1 MTTDSLSTHVSVR
14 ELIGWDLDENEF
26 RPAAAIESSRIESA
40 RVLVDGRPCFQST
53 NPVGAE
59 TPVSVAALLKDHLLR
74 EDLHREMEGLD
85 WSLGIVDLRH
95 LLAFQRRLIFD
106 PEYPQPAAPASD
118 AWPALTA
125 LAFGPLVSTA
135 FTTLS
140 STSAKLVFQSANPNM
155 QLRPTATGAPGPFE
169 FHGGSP
175 FFEVAEYRGR
185 WFLRDGYHRAEYLL
199 RSGITHVPAVVI
211 RARTLAE
218 LGSIG
223 SWFFSEQILFGPHPP
238 YVSDFLDDQLTQQ
251 YTRLRMLKTFRVT
264 IEESFGPAASNPF
277 TGEQT

>member
-1 MTTDSLSTHVSVR
+1 MTTNSLSTDVHVR
-14 ELIGWDLDENEF
+14 ELIGWDLDDNEF
-26 RPAAAIESSRIESA
+26 RPASAVQGGRIESA
-40 RVLVDGRPCFQST
+40 RAIVASRPCFQTT

-59 TPVSVAALLKDHLLR
+59 TPVFVAALLEEQLLR
-74 EDLHREMEGLD
+74 EDLHHEMGGLE
-85 WSLGIVDLRH
+85 WSLGVVDLRH

-125 LAFGPLVSTA
+125 FTFGPPVSTA

-140 STSAKLVFQSANPNM
+140 STSTKLAFQSANPNM
-155 QLRPTATGAPGPFE
+155 QLRPAAAGTPGPFE
-169 FHGGSP
+169 LHGGSP

-199 RSGITHVPAVVI
+199 RSGVTQVPAVVI

-218 LGSIG
+218 LGPIAP
-223 SWFFSEQILFGPHPP
+223 WFFSEQILFGPHPP
-238 YVSDFLDDQLTQQ
+238 YVSDFLDAQLTQQ
-251 YTRLRMLKTFRVT
+251 YTRPRLLKTLHVT
-264 IEESFGPAASNPF
+264 IEESFEPAAPNPF

>member
-1 MTTDSLSTHVSVR
+1 MTMYNLSTDVSVR
-14 ELIGWDLDENEF
+14 ELIGWDLDENVF
-26 RPAAAIESSRIESA
+26 RPPSAVQSDRIESA
-40 RVLVDGRPCFQST
+40 RAIVAGRPCFQTT
-53 NPVGAE
+53 NPIGAE
-59 TPVSVAALLKDHLLR
+59 TPVSVAALLKDQLLR
-74 EDLHREMEGLD
+74 DDLHREMDGLD
-85 WSLGIVDLRH
+85 WSLGVVDLRH

-125 LAFGPLVSTA
+125 LAFGPPVSTA
-135 FTTLS
+135 FTALS
-140 STSAKLVFQSANPNM
+140 GTSAKLVFQSANPNM
-155 QLRPTATGAPGPFE
+155 QLRPAVTGAPGPFT

-199 RSGITHVPAVVI
+199 RSGITQVPAVVI
-211 RARTLAE
+211 CARTLTE
-218 LGSIG
+218 LGPIG

-251 YTRLRMLKTFRVT
+251 YTRPRMLKTLRVT

>member
-26 RPAAAIESSRIESA
+26 RPASAIQSGRIESA
-40 RVLVDGRPCFQST
+40 RAIVAGRLCFQTT

-59 TPVSVAALLKDHLLR
+59 TPVSAAALLKDQLLR

-85 WSLGIVDLRH
+85 WSLGVVDLRH

-125 LAFGPLVSTA
+125 LAFGPPVSTA

-155 QLRPTATGAPGPFE
+155 QLRPAATGAPGLFE

-199 RSGITHVPAVVI
+199 RSGITQVPAVVI

-218 LGSIG
+218 LGPIG
-223 SWFFSEQILFGPHPP
+223 PWFFSEQILFGPHPP
-238 YVSDFLDDQLTQQ
+238 YVSDFLHEQLTQQ
-251 YTRLRMLKTFRVT
+251 YTRPRMLKTLHVT
-264 IEESFGPAASNPF
+264 IEESFGPAPSIPF

>member
-1 MTTDSLSTHVSVR
+1 MTTDSLSTEVSVR

-26 RPAAAIESSRIESA
+26 RPASALQSGRIESA
-40 RVLVDGRPCFQST
+40 RALVASRPCFQTTS
-53 NPVGAE
+53 PFAAE
-59 TPVSVAALLKDHLLR
+59 TPAPVAALLKEQLLR
-74 EDLHREMEGLD
+74 EDLHREMVGLD
-85 WSLGIVDLRH
+85 WSLGVVDLRH

-106 PEYPQPAAPASD
+106 SEYPQPDAPASD

-125 LAFGPLVSTA
+125 LAFGPRISTA

-140 STSAKLVFQSANPNM
+140 STSANLVFQSANPNI
-155 QLRPTATGAPGPFE
+155 QLRPAATGAHGPIE

-199 RSGITHVPAVVI
+199 RSGITQVPAVVI
-211 RARTLAE
+211 RARTVAE
-218 LGSIG
+218 LGPIS
-223 SWFFSEQILFGPHPP
+223 SCFFSEQVLFGTHPP
-238 YVSDFLDDQLTQQ
+238 YVSNFLNERLIQQ
-251 YTRLRMLKTFRVT
+251 YTRPRMLKTLRVT
-264 IEESFGPAASNPF
+264 IEESIGPAASNPF

>member
-26 RPAAAIESSRIESA
+26 RPASAIQSSRIESA
-40 RVLVDGRPCFQST
+40 RGHRSQPPRFQTT
-53 NPVGAE
+53 NPVGAD
-59 TPVSVAALLKDHLLR
+59 TPVSVAALLKEQLLR
-74 EDLHREMEGLD
+74 EDLHRENGGARL
-85 WSLGIVDLRH
+85 VLRCCGSSSSTCLSEAAH
-95 LLAFQRRLIFD
+95 VR
-106 PEYPQPAAPASD
+106 PGVPAASRTGLRRVARSHR
-118 AWPALTA
+118 AR
-125 LAFGPLVSTA
+125 F
-135 FTTLS
+135 
-140 STSAKLVFQSANPNM
+140 
-155 QLRPTATGAPGPFE
+155 RPTCFDCLHDALEHLRETGLPIGESKYTTQASSNRGPGPFE

-175 FFEVAEYRGR
+175 FFEVAEHHGR

-199 RSGITHVPAVVI
+199 RSGITQVPAVVI

-251 YTRLRMLKTFRVT
+251 YARPRMLKTVRVT
-264 IEESFGPAASNPF
+264 IEESFGPAASNPI

>member
-1 MTTDSLSTHVSVR
+1 MTTDSLSTYVSVR

-26 RPAAAIESSRIESA
+26 RPASAVQSGRIEAA
-40 RVLVDGRPCFQST
+40 RAIITSRPCFQLA
-53 NPVGAE
+53 NPVGDD
-59 TPVSVAALLKDHLLR
+59 TPVSVAALLKDQLLR
-74 EDLHREMEGLD
+74 EDLHRELEGLD
-85 WSLGIVDLRH
+85 WSLGVVDFRH

-106 PEYPQPAAPASD
+106 PEYPQPAAPASA

-125 LAFGPLVSTA
+125 LAFGPPVSTA
-135 FTTLS
+135 FTMLS
-140 STSAKLVFQSANPNM
+140 STSAKLVVQSANPNM
-155 QLRPTATGAPGPFE
+155 QLRPAATGTPGLFE

-185 WFLRDGYHRAEYLL
+185 WFLRDGYHRAEYML
-199 RSGITHVPAVVI
+199 RSGITQVPAVVI

-218 LGSIG
+218 LGPIG
-223 SWFFSEQILFGPHPP
+223 PWFFPEQILFGPHPP
-238 YVSDFLDDQLTQQ
+238 YVSDFLDDKLNQE
-251 YTRLRMLKTFRVT
+251 YIRPRMLKTLHVT

>member
-1 MTTDSLSTHVSVR
+1 MTTDSLLTHVSVR
-14 ELIGWDLDENEF
+14 ELIGWDLDENAF
-26 RPAAAIESSRIESA
+26 RSASAIQVGRFESA
-40 RVLVDGRPCFQST
+40 RAILAGRPCFQTIDPLAS
-53 NPVGAE
+53 E

-74 EDLHREMEGLD
+74 EDLHREMEGLE
-85 WSLGIVDLRH
+85 WSLGVVNLRH

-106 PEYPQPAAPASD
+106 PEYPQPATPASD

-125 LAFGPLVSTA
+125 LAFGPPVSAA

-155 QLRPTATGAPGPFE
+155 QLRPAATGAPGPFE
-169 FHGGSP
+169 FYGGSP
-175 FFEVAEYRGR
+175 FFEVAEYLGR

-199 RSGITHVPAVVI
+199 RSGIAQVPAVVI

-218 LGSIG
+218 LGPTDP
-223 SWFFSEQILFGPHPP
+223 WFFSEQVLFSPHPP
-238 YVSDFLDDQLTQQ
+238 YVSDFLDEQLTQQ
-251 YTRLRMLKTFRVT
+251 YTRPRMLKTLHVT
-264 IEESFGPAASNPF
+264 IEESFGPAASIPF